1 MRHQRWIQWM
11 ALSSLILILA
21 ACAASAEQEAE
32 QALSAA
38 DDQGEQTA
46 VVTVA
51 PEETSAPTPEPTTA
65 VEDSASTVPDS
76 ETAVIT
82 SANSGEFV
90 VASAYITT
98 TVRDSAPQH
107 DNAAFLVISLTR
119 PDGTVPDYE
128 DLSLETFENEQT
140 DLQIEFLDPTA
151 VDAATFPF
159 LLEIADNR
167 FIAICNMGGWLEEAF
182 VQVCTIPNVAAEYS
196 LVWADNPPILITPD
210 GVE

>member
-1 MRHQRWIQWM
+1 MRHQRWIQWI

-21 ACAASAEQEAE
+21 ACATSAGQESE

-38 DDQGEQTA
+38 DSQGGQTA
-46 VVTVA
+46 VVTVV
-51 PEETSAPTPEPTTA
+51 PEETTAPTPEPTA
-65 VEDSASTVPDS
+65 VEDSSSSMQDS

-90 VASAYITT
+90 IASAYITT
-98 TVRDSAPQH
+98 TVRDSSPQH

-119 PDGTVPDYE
+119 PDGTVPDYTN
-128 DLSLETFENEQT
+128 LSLETFENEQM

-159 LLEIADNR
+159 LFNIADNR
-167 FIAICNMGGWLEEAF
+167 FITICNMGGWLDEAF

>member
-1 MRHQRWIQWM
+1 MRYQRWIQWM
-11 ALSSLILILA
+11 ALSSLILSLA
-21 ACAASAEQEAE
+21 ACAASAGPESE
-32 QALSAA
+32 QARLAV
-38 DDQGEQTA
+38 DDQGGHTA
-46 VVTVA
+46 VVTAA
-51 PEETSAPTPEPTTA
+51 PMETTAPTPEPTATA
-65 VEDSASTVPDS
+65 EDSPSSVPDP

-98 TVRDSAPQH
+98 TVRDSSLQH

-128 DLSLETFENEQT
+128 DLSLETFENEQM
-140 DLQIEFLDPTA
+140 DMEIEFLDPTA
-151 VDAATFPF
+151 VDAAAFPF
-159 LLEIADNR
+159 LFEIADNH
-167 FIAICNMGGWLEEAF
+167 FLTICNMGGWLEESF

-196 LVWADNPPILITPD
+196 LVWADNPPILVTPD

>member
-11 ALSSLILILA
+11 ALSSLILVLA

-32 QALSAA
+32 QTLSAA
-38 DDQGEQTA
+38 ADQGEQTA

-51 PEETSAPTPEPTTA
+51 PEETSAPTPEPTT
-65 VEDSASTVPDS
+65 VEDSSSSMPDS

-82 SANSGEFV
+82 TANSGEFV

-128 DLSLETFENEQT
+128 NLSLETFENEQT
-140 DLQIEFLDPTA
+140 DLQIEFSDPTA
-151 VDAATFPF
+151 VDAAAFPF
-159 LLEIADNR
+159 LFEIADNR
-167 FIAICNMGGWLEEAF
+167 FITICDMGGWLDEAF

-196 LVWADNPPILITPD
+196 LVWAGNPPILITPD

>member
-1 MRHQRWIQWM
+1 MRYQRWIQWM
-11 ALSSLILILA
+11 ALSSLILSLA
-21 ACAASAEQEAE
+21 ACAASAGQE
-32 QALSAA
+32 LSAV
-38 DDQGEQTA
+38 DDQSEQTA
-46 VVTVA
+46 VVTAA
-51 PEETSAPTPEPTTA
+51 PVETTAPTPEPTAT
-65 VEDSASTVPDS
+65 VEDSPSGMQDS

-82 SANSGEFV
+82 SANSGEFI

-128 DLSLETFENEQT
+128 NLSLETFENEQM

-151 VDAATFPF
+151 VDTAAFPF
-159 LLEIADNR
+159 LFQIADNR
-167 FIAICNMGGWLEEAF
+167 FITICNMGGWLEESF

-196 LVWADNPPILITPD
+196 LNWADNAPILITPD

>member
-1 MRHQRWIQWM
+1 MRHQRWIIWM
-11 ALSSLILILA
+11 ALSSLIFVLA
-21 ACAASAEQEAE
+21 ACAVSAGQESE

-38 DDQGEQTA
+38 DGQSGQTA
-46 VVTVA
+46 VVTPA
-51 PEETSAPTPEPTTA
+51 PEETIAPTPEPTTIGENNPSN
-65 VEDSASTVPDS
+65 VQDP

-82 SANSGEFV
+82 TANSGEFV

-98 TVRDSAPQH
+98 TVRDSSPQH

-119 PDGTVPDYE
+119 PDGTVPDHE
-128 DLSLETFENEQT
+128 NFSLETFENEPM

-159 LLEIADNR
+159 LLKIADNR
-167 FIAICNMGGWLEEAF
+167 FITICNMGGWLEESF

-196 LVWADNPPILITPD
+196 LVWADNPPIMITPD

>member
-11 ALSSLILILA
+11 ALSSLILTLA
-21 ACAASAEQEAE
+21 ACATSVGQESD

-38 DDQGEQTA
+38 DGQDGQTA

-51 PEETSAPTPEPTTA
+51 PVETIALTSEPTT
-65 VEDSASTVPDS
+65 VEDSPSGMQDS

-98 TVRDSAPQH
+98 TVRDSSPPD

-128 DLSLETFENEQT
+128 DLSLETFENEQM
-140 DLQIEFLDPTA
+140 DLEIEFLDPTA
-151 VDAATFPF
+151 VDAAAFPF
-159 LLEIADNR
+159 LFEIADDR
-167 FIAICNMGGWLEEAF
+167 FITLCNMGGWLEEAF

>member
-1 MRHQRWIQWM
+1 M
-11 ALSSLILILA
+11 ALSSLILVLA
-21 ACAASAEQEAE
+21 ACATSAGQESE

-38 DDQGEQTA
+38 DGEGEQTA

-51 PEETSAPTPEPTTA
+51 PEETSAPTLEPTTA
-65 VEDSASTVPDS
+65 VEDSSSSMPDS

-90 VASAYITT
+90 VASAYITP
-98 TVRDSAPQH
+98 TVRDSSPQH
-107 DNAAFLVISLTR
+107 ENAAFLVISLTR

-128 DLSLETFENEQT
+128 NLSLETFENEQT
-140 DLQIEFLDPTA
+140 DLQIEFSDPTA
-151 VDAATFPF
+151 VDAAAFPF
-159 LLEIADNR
+159 LFEIADNR
-167 FIAICNMGGWLEEAF
+167 FITICDMGGWLDEAF

-196 LVWADNPPILITPD
+196 LVWAGNPPILITPD

>member
-1 MRHQRWIQWM
+1 MRHQRWIQWIG
-11 ALSSLILILA
+11 LSSLILILA
-21 ACAASAEQEAE
+21 ACATSAGQESE

-38 DDQGEQTA
+38 EDPGEQTA
-46 VVTVA
+46 VVAVA
-51 PEETSAPTPEPTTA
+51 PVETSAPTPEPTTP
-65 VEDSASTVPDS
+65 VEDSPSSMPDA

-82 SANSGEFV
+82 SASSGEFV
-90 VASAYITT
+90 IASAYITT
-98 TVRDSAPQH
+98 TVRDSSPPH

-119 PDGTVPDYE
+119 PDGTVPDYTN
-128 DLSLETFENEQT
+128 LSLETFENEQM

-159 LLEIADNR
+159 LFNIADNR
-167 FIAICNMGGWLEEAF
+167 YITICNMGGWLDEAF

>member
-32 QALSAA
+32 QTLSAA
-38 DDQGEQTA
+38 ADQGEQTA

-90 VASAYITT
+90 VASAYITP

-107 DNAAFLVISLTR
+107 ENAAFLVISLTR
-119 PDGTVPDYE
+119 PDGTVPNYE
-128 DLSLETFENEQT
+128 NLSLETFENEQT
-140 DLQIEFLDPTA
+140 DLEIEFLDPTA
-151 VDAATFPF
+151 VDAAAFPF
-159 LLEIADNR
+159 LFEIADNR
-167 FIAICNMGGWLEEAF
+167 FITICDMGGWLDEAF

-196 LVWADNPPILITPD
+196 LVWAGNPPILITPD

>member
-1 MRHQRWIQWM
+1 
-11 ALSSLILILA
+11 
-21 ACAASAEQEAE
+21 
-32 QALSAA
+32 
-38 DDQGEQTA
+38 EQTA

-51 PEETSAPTPEPTTA
+51 PEETSAPMPEPTA
-65 VEDSASTVPDS
+65 AEDSSSSMPNS

-82 SANSGEFV
+82 TAKSGEFV

-140 DLQIEFLDPTA
+140 DLQIEFLGPTA

-159 LLEIADNR
+159 LFEIADNR
-167 FIAICNMGGWLEEAF
+167 FMTLCNMGGWLDEAF